1 MTFISN
7 PLLKDLNPAQRE
19 AVTAPDRR
27 LLVLAGAGSGKTRVL
42 VHRIAYLLQQG
53 CHPQAILAVT
63 FTNKAARE
71 MRHRIET
78 LTGINTRP
86 LWIGTFHGL
95 AFRLLRHHYEAARL
109 PEGFQII
116 DADDQLRLIKQCLK
130 ALALDEKRWP
140 PKQVQHYINQQKDE
154 GRRPQHIQPLSPI
167 EATWLRVYATYEE
180 QCQRSALLDFAEL
193 LLRSHE
199 LWLHRPDILA
209 HYQQRFRHIL
219 VDEFQD
225 TNTVQFAWLK
235 LLCHPDNSLTLV
247 GDDDQSV
254 YGWRGAKVE
263 NIQHFNRHFDETRVI
278 RLEQNYRSTHT
289 ILKAANAVI
298 DKNSGR
304 LGKTLWT
311 DQGEGEL
318 IEVFS
323 GFNET
328 DEARFIASTIR
339 AALQTDASP
348 ADFALLYRAN
358 AQSRV
363 LEEAL
368 IREQLPYRIYGG
380 QRFFERAEIKT
391 ALAYLR
397 LIVNRHDDS
406 SFQRIVNTP
415 ARGIGDKTL
424 DELSNIAVQHGLP
437 LWLALERSLLENRQ
451 GRAYKALLGF
461 HQLILQLTK
470 AIQTLSLSNK
480 LEQLIEKSGLLA
492 MYQQEGEAGQ
502 SRIEN
507 LRELISACEQ
517 FEQVDDEVDAT
528 TQFLDH
534 IALEMGERGNQ
545 SEGPAINLMTL
556 HAAKGL
562 EFPVVFLSGFEEGV
576 FPGHSAKDSPSQLE
590 EERRLCYV
598 GITRARKKLY
608 ITRAD
613 SRRLYGNENYNPP
626 SRFLK
631 EIPASLL
638 LNRQE
643 GFSFSR
649 PALYQSPA
657 PTPAP
662 RPQSLPSGEGL
673 FALGQQVS
681 HPKFGEGV
689 ILSYEGQGAN
699 IRVHVNFRKAGSKW
713 LVLHY
718 ARLEAC

>member
-1 MTFISN
+1 
-7 PLLKDLNPAQRE
+7 
-19 AVTAPDRR
+19 
-27 LLVLAGAGSGKTRVL
+27 
-42 VHRIAYLLQQG
+42 
-53 CHPQAILAVT
+53 
-63 FTNKAARE
+63 
-71 MRHRIET
+71 
-78 LTGINTRP
+78 
-86 LWIGTFHGL
+86 
-95 AFRLLRHHYEAARL
+95 
-109 PEGFQII
+109 
-116 DADDQLRLIKQCLK
+116 
-130 ALALDEKRWP
+130 
-140 PKQVQHYINQQKDE
+140 
-154 GRRPQHIQPLSPI
+154 
-167 EATWLRVYATYEE
+167 
-180 QCQRSALLDFAEL
+180 
-193 LLRSHE
+193 
-199 LWLHRPDILA
+199 
-209 HYQQRFRHIL
+209 
-219 VDEFQD
+219 
-225 TNTVQFAWLK
+225 
-235 LLCHPDNSLTLV
+235 
-247 GDDDQSV
+247 
-254 YGWRGAKVE
+254 
-263 NIQHFNRHFDETRVI
+263 
-278 RLEQNYRSTHT
+278 EQNYRSTHT

-397 LIVNRHDDS
+397 LIINRHDDS
-406 SFQRIVNTP
+406 SFQRIINTP

-451 GRAYKALLGF
+451 GRAYKALLSF
-461 HQLILQLTK
+461 QQLILQL
-470 AIQTLSLSNK
+470 AEQIETLSLSNK

-507 LRELISACEQ
+507 LRELVSACEQ

-545 SEGPAINLMTL
+545 SEGPAISLMTL

-562 EFPVVFLSGFEEGV
+562 EFPVVFLSGFEENV
-576 FPGHSAKDSPSQLE
+576 FPSSNAKDSPSQLE

-631 EIPASLL
+631 EIPSSLL

-643 GFSFSR
+643 NFSISR
-649 PALYQSPA
+649 PVFYQSPA

-662 RPQSLPSGEGL
+662 RAQSLPSGEGL